1 MHGTRTVPRAGLSED
16 RVVEEAE
23 LLADEGAPVTLVELA
38 RRLGVQV
45 PSLYKHVAGAA
56 DLQRLVS
63 IRAKNELGDILAR
76 ATVGKAGPDAV
87 AALASAYRDWAV
99 AHPGRYAT
107 TLRAPDDGDPL
118 DVAAS
123 SRAIQIIFDALAGYG
138 LVDRDAIDAT
148 RIFRATLHGFVA
160 LDAAGAFALPGLDRS
175 FARLI
180 AVLTLSLDQW
190 PSLTI

>member
-1 MHGTRTVPRAGLSED
+1 MPRAGLSED

-23 LLADEGAPVTLVELA
+23 LLADEGVPVTLVELA

-45 PSLYKHVAGAA
+45 PSLYKHVAGAD

-63 IRAKNELGDILAR
+63 IRAKNELGDVLAR

-87 AALASAYRDWAV
+87 AALAYAYRDWAL

-123 SRAIQIIFDALAGYG
+123 SRAIQVIFDALAGYG
-138 LVDRDAIDAT
+138 LVDEDAIDAT

-160 LDAAGAFALPGLDRS
+160 LDAAGAFALPDLDRS
-175 FARLI
+175 FARLVG
-180 AVLTLSLDQW
+180 VLTLSLDQW
-190 PSLTI
+190 PALTI

>member
-1 MHGTRTVPRAGLSED
+1 MDTVPRAGLSED

-23 LLADEGAPVTLVELA
+23 LLADEGVPVTLVELA

-45 PSLYKHVAGAA
+45 PSLYKHVAGAD

-63 IRAKNELGDILAR
+63 IRAKNEIGDVLAR

-87 AALASAYRDWAV
+87 AALAYAYRDWAV

-107 TLRAPDDGDPL
+107 TLRAPDDADPL

-123 SRAIQIIFDALAGYG
+123 SRAIRVIFDALAGYG
-138 LVDRDAIDAT
+138 LVDQDAIDAT

-160 LDAAGAFALPGLDRS
+160 LDAAGAFALPDLDRS
-175 FARLI
+175 FARLV
-180 AVLTLSLDQW
+180 AVLAQSLDQW
-190 PSLTI
+190 PALTI

>member
-1 MHGTRTVPRAGLSED
+1 VPRAGLSED

-23 LLADEGAPVTLVELA
+23 FLADEGAPVTLVELA

-45 PSLYKHVAGAA
+45 PSLYKHVAGAD

-63 IRAKNELGDILAR
+63 IRAKDELADVLAR

-87 AALASAYRDWAV
+87 TALAYAYRDWAV
-99 AHPGRYAT
+99 EHPGRYAT
-107 TLRAPDDGDPL
+107 TLRAPDDADPL

-123 SRAIQIIFDALAGYG
+123 SRAIQVIFDALAGYG
-138 LVDRDAIDAT
+138 LVDQDAIDAT
-148 RIFRATLHGFVA
+148 RIFRATLHGFVT
-160 LDAAGAFALPGLDRS
+160 LDAAGAFALPDLDRS
-175 FARLI
+175 FARLV
-180 AVLTLSLDQW
+180 AVLRLSLDEW